1 MTLIY
6 FILILG
12 LIIMIHEFGHF
23 ICAKKAGIYVY
34 EFSLGMGPRLFKWN
48 RKNDETEY
56 SIRLF
61 PIGGYVSMAGEE
73 LEVDEKVPVEKR
85 LQSKTWLQ
93 RFSVVIAGV
102 VMNFI
107 LALVLLFI
115 YGLVSGID
123 TNEAIIGKIG
133 DTSPFSGLGIEE
145 NDQIIKVNGVNTKS
159 LDMFL
164 LEYQISLTG
173 KEVEFTFLKPSG
185 ETKTIKVKP
194 NEIVK
199 SEDGKETKEYSYN
212 FELKQ
217 IEEHGILNHI
227 KYAFVRFFSLM
238 KQMAYTIFY
247 LIIGK
252 VSLKNLSGPIGIY
265 SIVGQAAQAGFIY
278 LVYLTALL
286 SLNVG
291 FINILPLPAF
301 DGGRL
306 FFMIIEKI
314 KGSPVKPEVENK
326 IHTVGLIL
334 LLILMVVICFN
345 DIIKLF

>member
-1 MTLIY
+1 MTIIY
-6 FILILG
+6 FLLILS

-23 ICAKKAGIYVY
+23 IFAKKAGIYVY
-34 EFSLGMGPRLFKWN
+34 EFSLGMGPRIFKWK

-56 SIRLF
+56 SIRAF
-61 PIGGYVSMAGEE
+61 PIGGFVSMAGEE
-73 LEVDEKVPVEKR
+73 VEVDEKVPVEQR
-85 LQSKTWLQ
+85 LQSKTWIQ
-93 RFSVVIAGV
+93 RFLVVIAGV
-102 VMNFI
+102 MMNFI

-115 YGLVSGID
+115 YGLATGID
-123 TNEAIIGKIG
+123 TNEAIIGSVN
-133 DTSPFSGLGIEE
+133 DTSPLYSFGLEE
-145 NDQIIKVNGVNTKS
+145 NDKIIKINGNNTKS

-164 LEYQISLTG
+164 LEYQVALNG
-173 KEVEFTFLKPSG
+173 KEVKFT
-185 ETKTIKVKP
+185 IQ
-194 NEIVK
+194 K
-199 SEDGKETKEYSYN
+199 SNGDIKEYKAVPTKNEENKYTFGFS
-212 FELKQ
+212 LKQ
-217 IEEHGILNHI
+217 IKESGFLNYI

-238 KQMAYTIFY
+238 NQMLHTILY
-247 LIIGK
+247 LILGK
-252 VSLKNLSGPIGIY
+252 ISLKNLSGPIGIY
-265 SIVGQAAQAGFIY
+265 SIVGEAAQVGFMS

-314 KGSPVKPEVENK
+314 KGSPVKQEVENR
-326 IHTVGLIL
+326 IHAVGMIL

>member
-1 MTLIY
+1 MTIIY

-23 ICAKKAGIYVY
+23 ICAKKAKIHVY
-34 EFSLGMGPRLFKWN
+34 EFSLGMGPRLFKFN
-48 RKNDETEY
+48 IKNDETDY

-61 PIGGYVSMAGEE
+61 PIGGYVSMAGEDV
-73 LEVDEKVPVEKR
+73 EVDEKVPVEKR

-93 RFSVVIAGV
+93 RFSVVVAGV

-115 YGLVSGID
+115 YGLVVGAD
-123 TNEAIIGKIG
+123 TNEAIMGKI
-133 DTSPFSGLGIEE
+133 DEKSPLYNIGIEE
-145 NDQIIKVNGVNTKS
+145 NDKIIKINGNNTKS

-164 LEYQISLTG
+164 LELQVSLTG
-173 KEVEFTFLKPSG
+173 KEVKFTV
-185 ETKTIKVKP
+185 EKP
-194 NEIVK
+194 NGEIKDYVAK
-199 SEDGKETKEYSYN
+199 PLEIKETKKGKEVKTYS
-212 FELKQ
+212 FEFTLNKK
-217 IEEHGILNHI
+217 EEKGILNHI
-227 KYAFVRFFSLM
+227 KYAFKRFFGLM
-238 KQMAYTIFY
+238 KQMFFTIIY
-247 LIIGK
+247 LITGK
-252 VSLKNLSGPIGIY
+252 ISLKNLAGPIGIY
-265 SIVGQAAQAGFIY
+265 SIVGQAAKLGFIN

-314 KGSPVKPEVENK
+314 IKKPIKPEIENR
-326 IHTVGLIL
+326 IHSIGLVL

-345 DIIKLF
+345 DITKLF